1 MSKALLVSTLLGLGA
16 PGHRRKPLRA
26 SGQSKVLTQF
36 FTTLPSSDAC
46 AYLGVEVGWGLLQG
60 VHGLGGQR
68 KKQGG
73 F

>member
-46 AYLGVEVGWGLLQG
+46 AYLGVGASYRECMGWEGRGRSKVG
-60 VHGLGGQR
+60 
-68 KKQGG
+68 
-73 F
+73 FS